1 MPWREMSPMEHRAD
15 FVREF
20 ESGWFTMTELAVQYG
35 ISRKTGY
42 KWVAAYEV
50 SGLAGLQD
58 RSRRPHHSPHATD
71 ADVEA
76 AILAIRRR
84 HPRWG
89 PKKLL
94 AVAQRRHREVVWPAR
109 STIAALLKRRGLIV
123 PRRRRQAPSA
133 ATGSARRLITQPNEV
148 WTVDYNGEFLTG
160 DHRYCY
166 PFTLRDGFSRYVLRC
181 DALTAHTLAVTRPR
195 FERAFAD
202 YGLPDRIRSDNG
214 PPFGGPG
221 LGRLSSLAVWWIRL
235 GIMPERIDPGH
246 PEQNGAHEQFHAVLK
261 AETARPPATT
271 AHAQQ
276 RRFTRFCTEYN
287 HERPHEAL
295 DQTVPAQHYQASPRP
310 WPRRLPPL
318 EYPGHAEVRRVDQN
332 GYVSWRRPLRP
343 PLFVSAALAG
353 EPVAFEEVD
362 DGIWT
367 VTFAS
372 IVLGRFDE
380 RRHQIHPIAA
390 ITGGRSASGAG
401 SAPNRKN
408 IESR

>member
-1 MPWREMSPMEHRAD
+1 MPWRETSPMEQRLE
-15 FVREF
+15 FVREY
-20 ESGWFTMTELAVQYG
+20 ESGWFTMTELAAQYG

-42 KWVAAYEV
+42 KWLAQYEAAGV
-50 SGLAGLQD
+50 LGLQD
-58 RSRRPHHSPHATD
+58 RSRRPHHHPHAIDPRLVD
-71 ADVEA
+71 AIV
-76 AILAIRRR
+76 AIRQR
-84 HPRWG
+84 HPHWG
-89 PKKLL
+89 PKKLR
-94 AVAQRRHREVVWPAR
+94 AVARRRDVDAPWPAE
-109 STIAALLKRRGLIV
+109 STIALLLKRRGLV
-123 PRRRRQAPSA
+123 GPPHRRRPPVPI
-133 ATGSARRLITQPNEV
+133 TPTRRPMTRPNEV
-148 WTVDYNGEFLTG
+148 WTTDFKGEFLTG

-181 DALTAHTLAVTRPR
+181 EALTAHTLAVTRPQ
-195 FERAFAD
+195 FERAFAE

-235 GIMPERIDPGH
+235 DIVPERIEPGH

-276 RRFTRFCTEYN
+276 RRFTRFCAEYN
-287 HERPHEAL
+287 YERPHEAL
-295 DQTVPAQHYQASPRP
+295 ALTVPAQHYQPSPRP
-310 WPRRLPPL
+310 LPRRLPPL

-332 GYVSWRRPLRP
+332 GYVSWRRPL
-343 PLFVSAALAG
+343 FVSAALAD

-367 VTFAS
+367 VSFAS
-372 IVLGRFDE
+372 IILGRFDE

-390 ITGGRSASGAG
+390 ITRGRSASSAG
-401 SAPNRKN
+401 SAPTRTNEDR
-408 IESR
+408 R